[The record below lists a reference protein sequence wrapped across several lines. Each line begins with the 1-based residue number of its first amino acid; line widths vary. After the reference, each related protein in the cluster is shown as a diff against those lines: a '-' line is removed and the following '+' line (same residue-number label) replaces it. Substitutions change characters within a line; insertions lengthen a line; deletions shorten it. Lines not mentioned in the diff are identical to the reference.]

1 MQHFGKFQILMK
13 TFMPSHD
20 RIIEF
25 CLYLDP
31 LYLCCGVRCLLL
43 LEGFQILKMFG
54 LYVVLFL
61 INIIKLANMQPIGEV
76 LLK

>member
-1 MQHFGKFQILMK
+1 
-13 TFMPSHD
+13 
-20 RIIEF
+20 
-25 CLYLDP
+25 
-31 LYLCCGVRCLLL
+31 
-43 LEGFQILKMFG
+43 MFG